1 MASQAARFQEDN
13 DSLHILPLEIVPLRT
28 KSLRDARL
36 VKNAHLESMVE
47 LFSDAQAGSGQIPPT
62 RLSEIFDLSGER
74 RQDENVIIALS
85 ALPSYDVYSLRLG
98 LRELGIPVD
107 ESEYLRLS
115 EEKIAELSDY
125 MQAFTRPLVALVY
138 GDQADPDQD
147 FADIMR
153 LFVNP
158 DFKGAKGRLQSLA
171 DALGVDLIA
180 IPKFLQRYAD
190 VYLSLAYYSYC
201 LDNILPALQDFI
213 NAQAELLA
221 DSRYANNPALVAA
234 CARIEDRLI
243 SAETGISQVL
253 RIFDAKT
260 ADMWQEVT
268 GHRFREMEDLIL
280 TYQREIGGS
289 VCALT
294 VKMNAWQDSKGQSN
308 LANRETFILSDM
320 ARGIEHIKDISFA
333 KYL

>member
-1 MASQAARFQEDN
+1 MASQAARFEEDN
-13 DSLHILPLEIVPLRT
+13 DSLHILPLGIVPLRT

-36 VKNAHLESMVE
+36 VKNSHLESMVE
-47 LFSDAQAGSGQIPPT
+47 LFSDSQAGSGQIPPA
-62 RLSEIFDLSGER
+62 RLSEFFDLSGER
-74 RQDENVIIALS
+74 RQDETLIVALS

-98 LRELGIPVD
+98 LRDLGIAVD
-107 ESEYLRLS
+107 ESEHLRLS
-115 EEKIAELSDY
+115 QDKVAELSVY
-125 MQAFTRPLVALVY
+125 MQAFTRPLVTLVY
-138 GDQADPDQD
+138 GDKADPDQD
-147 FADIMR
+147 FSDIMR
-153 LFVNP
+153 LFVDP
-158 DFKGAKGRLQSLA
+158 DMKGAKSRLRSLA

-180 IPKFLQRYAD
+180 IPTFLQRYAD

-201 LDNILPALQDFI
+201 MDRILPALQDFI

-221 DSRYANNPALVAA
+221 HSRYANNAALVAA
-234 CARIEDRLI
+234 CTLIEDRLI
-243 SAETGISQVL
+243 SAETGISQIL
-253 RIFDAKT
+253 RIFSTKT

-294 VKMNAWQDSKGQSN
+294 VKMNAWQDVKGQSN

-320 ARGIEHIKDISFA
+320 VRGIEHIKGISFA